1 MTPGEMDIPALIH
14 SVADDAIEACANQRG
29 NDMELSEIIG
39 QIESGG
45 NRKAMRFEP
54 VVYDRTMK
62 VAYPPLAGK
71 IKAIN
76 ICSNATS
83 LMIYSTS
90 WGMFQFMGM
99 TLYDLGYDK
108 PIMDFVESPDDQ
120 VAAFDQFVTKHG
132 IAYSVNELRDT
143 IDRRIAFATHY
154 NGLGNPAAYA
164 DRIEAEI
171 KRRDAQ
177 T

>member
-1 MTPGEMDIPALIH
+1 
-14 SVADDAIEACANQRG
+14 
-29 NDMELSEIIG
+29 MELSEIIG

-54 VVYDRTMK
+54 AIYARF
-62 VAYPPLAGK
+62 VAVAGIGNDAADLRYK
-71 IKAIN
+71 ISTIN
-76 ICSNATS
+76 ACSVGTGQ
-83 LMIYSTS
+83 MIYSTS
-90 WGMFQFMGM
+90 WGMFQFMGF

-108 PIMDFVESPDDQ
+108 PILDFVESPSDQ
-120 VAAFDQFVTKHG
+120 IAIFGQFVSKHG